1 MIFHAS
7 LLRIWYDTSMISR
20 LSQLVRVMLQTTGNA
35 LSKLY
40 AKVLLLT
47 VVRRSDET
55 ATRTQKI
62 FVANHPNT
70 LDPFYLLGIL
80 QERVVILITE
90 HVFHIPVLG
99 KLVRRAGH
107 IEVTASGQ
115 TVFSQAKQM
124 LLQGKSLLI
133 FAEGEISHSPNRL
146 RKFKTGAVRL
156 SMETGV
162 PIVPIG
168 IHLDA
173 SKIWKRK
180 TEIKRKSLLFTW
192 YRYGWYTVVFGK
204 PVRFSGSVERRALVR
219 TYTSEL
225 RRSVLL
231 CMMQAREAGTED
243 ALLHRRRAKHGFH
256 IALRGVYKFVCF
268 VGFIFF
274 KLNELGIKVLG

>member
-1 MIFHAS
+1 MIPKIR
-7 LLRIWYDTSMISR
+7 LMIR
-20 LSQLVRVMLQTTGNA
+20 MVLQTTGTI

-40 AKVLLLT
+40 AKLLLIT
-47 VVRRSDET
+47 VVRRDESVVKHT
-55 ATRTQKI
+55 PKI

-107 IEVTASGQ
+107 IEVTKDGGD
-115 TVFSQAKQM
+115 VYKHAKDV

-133 FAEGEISHSPNRL
+133 FSEGEISYTPCNL
-146 RKFKTGAVRL
+146 RAFHTGAVRL

-180 TEIKRKSLLFTW
+180 TKVRHSALLFTW
-192 YRYGWYTVVFGK
+192 YRYGWYTVVFGGQVAFAGVTK
-204 PVRFSGSVERRALVR
+204 NHACVRAHTVS
-219 TYTSEL
+219 L
-225 RRSVLL
+225 RRQVIS
-231 CMMQAREAGTED
+231 CIHTAKQAERED
-243 ALLHRRRAKHGFH
+243 ALLHRRQAKHRFH
-256 IALRGVYKFVCF
+256 LALRGVYRFVCF
-268 VGFIFF
+268 VGFILF
-274 KLNELGIKVLG
+274 KLNALGIKVLG